1 MKQALSRLSR
11 RPVPHKQK
19 GMTMTE
25 LAFVLLVAGII
36 GIGVVT
42 AFGSTSSSAQA
53 TQLSDDMNALVGKI
67 KSAYSGQYA
76 NVTNAK
82 LSTGGFFKNYTSL
95 TDNGGT
101 VTTSLGG
108 GTLSVVPGTVT
119 AANDSVKYTLTQL
132 PDSACLPLVTALVKS
147 VTTLNMNA
155 NSVKSAGNAPD
166 PSKITCSNDNNTL
179 VFQVQ

>member
-1 MKQALSRLSR
+1 MKQAFSPATR
-11 RPVPHKQK
+11 RPAPHKQK
-19 GMTMTE
+19 GVTMTE
-25 LAFVLLVAGII
+25 LSFVLLVAGII

-53 TQLSDDMNALVGKI
+53 TQLSDDLNALVGKV

-76 NVTNAK
+76 NVTNTK
-82 LSTGGFFKNYTSL
+82 LSTGGFFKNYASL
-95 TDNGGT
+95 TDNAGT

-108 GTLSVVPGTVT
+108 GALSVVPGTVT

-132 PDSACLPLVTALVKS
+132 PDSSCLPLVTALVKS
-147 VTTLNMNA
+147 VTTLNVNA
-155 NSVKSAGNAPD
+155 NTVKSAGTQPD
-166 PSKITCSNDNNTL
+166 PSKITCANDNNTL